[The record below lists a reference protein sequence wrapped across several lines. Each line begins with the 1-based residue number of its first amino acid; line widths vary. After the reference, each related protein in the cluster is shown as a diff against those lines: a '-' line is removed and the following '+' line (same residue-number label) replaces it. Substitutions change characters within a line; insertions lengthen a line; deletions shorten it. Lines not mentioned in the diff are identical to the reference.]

1 MPTIKQ
7 LPTASSVAATD
18 VLPVS
23 QSGVTRGVTVGTLLA
38 GTQAA
43 LTLGAG
49 QLLGRV
55 SAGAGAPEPVIL
67 GAGLSLAG
75 GVLTSAGGGAGV
87 GTTSGTVAAGDDAR
101 IVGALQQSRNL
112 ADVPSAAAARVSL
125 GLAKVASTGQY
136 VDLAGAPVVPTDLGQ
151 LTNSPGFTTAA
162 SVRATVAG
170 TISVN
175 AQPNPLSGTIG
186 PFFDV
191 TNPGTTVPAAVTYG
205 TRTTYTNTQR
215 GQTNFDFAHA
225 VQAVWQ
231 QAPGP
236 AGGQVYGLWTVAEG
250 PMDNTS
256 TYGVV
261 GSQINPVNRG
271 DDTGWTATRG
281 SLPRSTVALELAP
294 EANVFTH
301 GGNAQNITAALVIGQ
316 SPDVNNQGT
325 PVRSHNGVLI
335 EPNAITGVIGRA
347 MTMTGDITSG
357 GASAAT
363 PYGPWTLLGNW
374 LHGVDFTG
382 ATLFDGVGVR
392 FAPGQG
398 VGWTSADGTKTAVVQ
413 SSLAGD
419 VLVVP
424 AAGGTLRVGA
434 AGVWHQGNLSFGS
447 GFTLSG
453 GVLSNSGSAGGLTAA
468 ANLADLGSATAA
480 RTNLGLATVAST
492 GAYADLLGKPSLTTG
507 PAGPAGPVGPAGPAG
522 TGNATATGVALTPQS
537 VTVVGNGGA
546 RGPTFILNDFKPD
559 GVTFGRSAG
568 GQVWIG
574 NNPTATPGPNDSVG
588 QTHYIDNTNGRSSC
602 WNMDI
607 IASRFSGASGGSP
620 GAVRNLELEM
630 LDNAGYAPDPFNA
643 PLGRSVGVEFS
654 ARAGSTN
661 LLTCASFVWANDST
675 GVGWW
680 GTGHIVSRVKHVGI
694 KFVADPGQVA
704 PTVDGAAAFDVAA
717 LYDASNSAA
726 VVKVDGSHSCILDLS
741 GVAAVGTFAKLPTAY
756 AASIGFRNFAD
767 QTVTLSVDAGAT
779 VGQSARVA
787 LSDRGTE
794 MWWLAKPADNSLA
807 LVNRVTGRASLAI
820 SPSDVVTISQTPSN
834 NASGAEVV
842 TAAWVLGKGYGTG
855 TGGAMGP
862 QGPAG
867 VQGPPGPIGAAGAAS
882 TVPGPAGPQGPGG
895 AAGSLVAAN
904 NFSDLTN
911 VGTARLNLG
920 LATVAATGAYADL
933 VGKPV
938 LTQGPSGPQGPSGAQ
953 GPAGPSAIGGLVA
966 ASNLSDLASAAM
978 ARANLGLGVAATLG
992 VGTAAGTV
1000 AAGNDGRITGALS
1013 AATAATL
1020 YAPISF
1026 PQFQGSGI
1034 GLNGAGPIHP
1044 TNTVTDAGAD
1054 QKVTDA
1060 IYSNAGVQ
1068 FRLLND
1074 AYTVATPWLTLAR
1087 TGMVP
1092 TALTLTAGTIN
1103 LAGAAQVAG
1112 QAIWHAGNLGFGAGL
1127 TLVGGVLS
1135 AAVAVPVKTV
1145 TVSGAGQTLAA
1156 PIIGNIAY
1164 DITLTSNCTITLTGG
1179 TAGQLQTVSLFL
1191 RQDATAGRVPM
1202 LPAVRW
1208 AGGTTPT
1215 PNTAAGKI
1223 DVFRF
1228 TTPDGGVTWFGDY

>member
-7 LPTASSVAATD
+7 LPAASSVAATD

-23 QSGVTRGVTVGTLLA
+23 QSGVTRGVAVGTLLV

-43 LTLGAG
+43 LTVGAG

-55 SAGAGAPEPVIL
+55 SAGAGSPEPVLL

-87 GTTSGTVAAGDDAR
+87 GTTSGTVAAGDDGR
-101 IVGALQQSRNL
+101 IVGALQQARNL
-112 ADVPSAAAARVSL
+112 ADVPSAAAARVNL
-125 GLAKVASTGQY
+125 GLAKVASTGAY
-136 VDLAGAPVVPTDLGQ
+136 ADLAGSPAVPTDVGQ

-175 AQPNPLSGTIG
+175 GQPNPLSGTIG

-191 TNPGTTVPAAVTYG
+191 TNPGTTAPAAITYG

-215 GQTNFDFAHA
+215 GQTTYDFAHA

-236 AGGQVYGLWTVAEG
+236 AGGQMFGLWTVAEG

-256 TYGVV
+256 TYGLV
-261 GSQINPVNRG
+261 GYEINPVNRG

-281 SLPRSTVALELAP
+281 SLPRSTTALQLAP

-316 SPDVNNQGT
+316 SPSVNSQGT

-335 EPNAITGVIGRA
+335 EPNAITGVVGRA

-357 GASAAT
+357 GASPAT
-363 PYGPWTLLGNW
+363 PFGPWTLLGNW

-382 ATLFDGVGVR
+382 ATIFDGVGVR

-398 VGWTSADGTKTAVVQ
+398 VGWTSADGTRTAVVQ
-413 SSLAGD
+413 SGPAGD
-419 VLVVP
+419 VVVVP
-424 AAGGTLRVGA
+424 AAGGTLRVGTFGA
-434 AGVWHQGNLSFGS
+434 WHQGNLGFGA
-447 GFTLSG
+447 GLTLSG
-453 GVLSNSGSAGGLTAA
+453 GVLSSSGGPGGLTAA

-492 GAYADLLGKPSLTTG
+492 GAYADLVGKPAIAAQGPVGPTG
-507 PAGPAGPVGPAGPAG
+507 PVGPVGPAG
-522 TGNATATGVALTPQS
+522 TGNGTATGVALTPQS
-537 VTVVGNGGA
+537 VTVVGNGSA
-546 RGPTFILNDFKPD
+546 RGPSFILNDFRPD

-588 QTHYIDNTNGRSSC
+588 QTHYIDNTNGRTGC

-607 IASRFSGASGGSP
+607 IASRFSMASGGSA

-643 PLGRSVGVEFS
+643 PLGRSVGIEFI
-654 ARAGSTN
+654 ARQGSTN
-661 LLTCASFVWANDST
+661 LLTCASFVWSNDGT
-675 GVGWW
+675 GAGWW
-680 GTGHIVSRVKHVGI
+680 GTGHILSRVKHVGI

-704 PTVDGAAAFDVAA
+704 PAVDGAPAFDVAA

-726 VVKVDGSHSCILDLS
+726 VLKVDGSHTCILDLS
-741 GVAAVGTFAKLPTAY
+741 STVAMGTFAKLPTAY
-756 AASIGFRNFAD
+756 AASVSLRNFAD
-767 QTVTLSVDAGAT
+767 QPVTVVVDAGAT
-779 VGQSARVA
+779 AGQSARVA

-807 LVNRVTGRASLAI
+807 IVNRTTGRASLAV
-820 SPSDVVTISQTPSN
+820 SPSDLVTVSQSPAN
-834 NASGAEVV
+834 NAVGTELV
-842 TAAWVLGKGYGTG
+842 TAAWVLSKGYGTG
-855 TGGAMGP
+855 TGGGTGA

-867 VQGPPGPIGAAGAAS
+867 VQGPIGP
-882 TVPGPAGPQGPGG
+882 VGPAGPQGPAGSAS

-904 NFSDLTN
+904 NFSD
-911 VGTARLNLG
+911 VASIATARSNLG

-938 LTQGPSGPQGPSGAQ
+938 LTQGPAGAQ
-953 GPAGPSAIGGLVA
+953 GPAGPAGPSGPSAIGGLVA
-966 ASNLSDLASAAM
+966 ASNLSDLVSAAT

-992 VGTAAGTV
+992 LGTGAGTV

-1013 AATAATL
+1013 AAAAATL

-1034 GLNGAGPIHP
+1034 GLNGVGPIHP

-1054 QKVTDA
+1054 QKVTDS

-1074 AYTVATPWLTLAR
+1074 AYTAATPWLTLAR
-1087 TGMVP
+1087 TGVVP

-1103 LAGAAQVAG
+1103 LAGTAQVAG
-1112 QAIWHAGNLGFGAGL
+1112 QTIWHAGNLAMGAGL

-1135 AAVAVPVKTV
+1135 AAGAVPVTTV
-1145 TVSGAGQTLAA
+1145 ATSGAAQILAA
-1156 PIIGNIAY
+1156 PSIGNVAY
-1164 DITLTSNCTITLTGG
+1164 DVTLTANCTITLTGG
-1179 TAGQLQTVSLFL
+1179 TAGQLQVVSLFL
-1191 RQDATAGRVPM
+1191 RQDATGGRTPT

-1208 AGGTTPT
+1208 AGGSAPT
-1215 PNTAAGKI
+1215 PNTAPGKI

-1228 TTPDGGVTWFGDY
+1228 TTPDGGATWFGDY